1 MIALLSKE
9 HEFAEYN
16 LSSKMSSL
24 HQRYSQFKIQYDKQ
38 SLPSLES
45 FSSWKGYQIKFF
57 FNYIILSLFQNIL
70 PNQYHEDLQLLVLGI
85 KLLSQRSVSNADIQL
100 AQNCFNTFHLNICIK
115 WGAQPAFINF
125 HDIVHL
131 PAQVKKTGPLW
142 VYSGFFAEAALGYYV
157 NLALNGT
164 NPSASIQFALSCRYT
179 TRKMMQSLSIVI
191 PENVQSYLRKLN
203 MASIVQ
209 VCSCLNIYILTSFQ
223 RLMGEF

>member
-1 MIALLSKE
+1 M
-9 HEFAEYN
+9 
-16 LSSKMSSL
+16 
-24 HQRYSQFKIQYDKQ
+24 
-38 SLPSLES
+38 
-45 FSSWKGYQIKFF
+45 
-57 FNYIILSLFQNIL
+57 
-70 PNQYHEDLQLLVLGI
+70 LGI

-100 AQNCFNTFHLNICIK
+100 AQNCFNTFHLSICIK
-115 WGAQPAFINF
+115 WGVQLAFINF